1 MDQKCSIDIFN
12 RCVPYFEMLKDNQ
25 RQELV
30 INLAK
35 YKELSVT
42 ELVEKSSLS
51 MPAVSHHLKL
61 LTQSGLVVSKKI
73 GTRRFYRLYLDDALE
88 VLEEFIES
96 LKFLSLNKEN

>member
-1 MDQKCSIDIFN
+1 MKEKCSIDIFN
-12 RCVPYFEMLKDNQ
+12 RCVPYFEVLKDSQ

-35 YKELSVT
+35 HQELSVSQ
-42 ELVEKSSLS
+42 LVELSSLS

-73 GTRRFYRLYLDDALE
+73 GTRRFYRLSLSDILE
-88 VLEEFIES
+88 TLEELLES
-96 LKFLSLNKEN
+96 LKSLSEGLEE